1 MRRSRTTGGSEKE
14 KAKNSKN
21 HQTSALNRSITEV
34 TMADVAPP
42 GLDDRRNAS
51 TESPAKYAGNEDG
64 ERSDDDHRG
73 KVQNANLAGGLVGK
87 GDRARQCHILS
98 PPSPPPRRRSEA
110 FVVGAE
116 KSLPV
121 PDSQSVEGP
130 LLPREELQQESVAL
144 AQPDPQQKLGRQ
156 EEVCWAIYF

>member
-1 MRRSRTTGGSEKE
+1 
-14 KAKNSKN
+14 
-21 HQTSALNRSITEV
+21 
-34 TMADVAPP
+34 MADVAPP

-73 KVQNANLAGGLVGK
+73 KIQNANLADGRVGK
-87 GDRARQCHILS
+87 GYFRC
-98 PPSPPPRRRSEA
+98 RSKA
-110 FVVGAE
+110 IVVGAE
-116 KSLPV
+116 ESLPV

-144 AQPDPQQKLGRQ
+144 AQPEPQQKLGRQ
-156 EEVCWAIYF
+156 EEVCRATSFKTIHF